1 MSFQSEIARISL
13 GFYMVLMC
21 HTDADIASL
30 LTLHWLKWVPLRNF
44 LFLLF
49 FFCIFPCPSYL
60 LFPPFFLI
68 FHYNC
73 CRQGHRHKL
82 VHAVIGMKGTITSG
96 SSALFSPPREGDHAR
111 CRLHP
116 WEMLFG
122 VEAKVRAEIQ
132 TQNTM
137 HGTNNGYR
145 SWRLS
150 LVTITELALAA
161 GPRARPPPP
170 QLFTLSPLLSSYSV
184 TIDGLCHG
192 HGPSS
197 GHPGCHHPW
206 APSCIWAVNGKR
218 RRLKKRTKNKGK
230 ENNKRGKLKGISV
243 RWQPTPVRIPEA
255 S

>member
-1 MSFQSEIARISL
+1 MSFQSEIARIPL

-96 SSALFSPPREGDHAR
+96 SSALLSPPREGDHAR

-170 QLFTLSPLLSSYSV
+170 PPTLHPIASIELVFSHHRWALPWSWALKRSPGLPPSLSPFMYMSREWEEEK
-184 TIDGLCHG
+184 I
-192 HGPSS
+192 
-197 GHPGCHHPW
+197 
-206 APSCIWAVNGKR
+206 
-218 RRLKKRTKNKGK
+218 KKKNKK
-230 ENNKRGKLKGISV
+230 QRKRK
-243 RWQPTPVRIPEA
+243 
-255 S
+255 

>member
-1 MSFQSEIARISL
+1 MSFQSEIARIPL

-60 LFPPFFLI
+60 LFSPFFLI

-82 VHAVIGMKGTITSG
+82 VHVVIGMKGTITSG
-96 SSALFSPPREGDHAR
+96 SSALLSPPREGDHAR

-116 WEMLFG
+116 WELLFG
-122 VEAKVRAEIQ
+122 VGAKVRAEIQ

-150 LVTITELALAA
+150 LVAITELALAA

-170 QLFTLSPLLSSYSV
+170 PNSSPYRLYWARIQSPQMGSAMVMGPQAV
-184 TIDGLCHG
+184 TRVATILEPLHVYEPCMG
-192 HGPSS
+192 
-197 GHPGCHHPW
+197 
-206 APSCIWAVNGKR
+206 
-218 RRLKKRTKNKGK
+218 
-230 ENNKRGKLKGISV
+230 RG
-243 RWQPTPVRIPEA
+243 ED
-255 S
+255 